1 MKRRTVALPAIIAAS
16 TAAWSAVGGPDY
28 ESVPD
33 LVKALRGAGIACPVF
48 TEVEPPSRSSAG
60 HGSCWTAD
68 NASLFSMDVYGS
80 EKDRE
85 EGIAS
90 WSEAPVPYCI
100 AFGQQWSVNLLAMP
114 TTPTVQRLLTD
125 STVKCSGAGVRDVTE
140 GEVAVPRRHQ

>member
-1 MKRRTVALPAIIAAS
+1 MKWRTVPLLAFIAAS

-33 LVKALRGAGIACPVF
+33 LVKALRSVGIPCPVF
-48 TEVEPPSRSSAG
+48 TEVEPPNGNSAG

-80 EKDRE
+80 AKDRE

-90 WSEAPVPYCI
+90 WSEVAIPYCI
-100 AFGQQWSVNLLAMP
+100 AFGEQW
-114 TTPTVQRLLTD
+114 TVSFAGDANDPDCEAIADRLNGQ
-125 STVKCSGAGVRDVTE
+125 VKRSHSRVG
-140 GEVAVPRRHQ
+140 Q